1 MQVASLISEEVGIN
15 VGINVVRVAKVANSI
30 NVEVGIFWR
39 KKLVHNCYKRG
50 VEGGKNPTNQ

>member
-1 MQVASLISEEVGIN
+1 MP
-15 VGINVVRVAKVANSI
+15 VVYSHLSNNPGGGAKVANSI